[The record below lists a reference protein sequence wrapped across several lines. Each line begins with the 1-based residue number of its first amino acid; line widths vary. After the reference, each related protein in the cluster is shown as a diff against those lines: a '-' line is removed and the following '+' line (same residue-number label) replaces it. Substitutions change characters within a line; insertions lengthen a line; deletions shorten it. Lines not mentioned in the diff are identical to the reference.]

1 VGKQAKTPGETTWLT
16 MAQYAVRQGVSRTTV
31 YGDWSLYGLIVRRAD
46 GMVNAEASDANLE
59 RDRKLSGRRMWRA
72 TRRTMR
78 EVAAADAAE

>member
-1 VGKQAKTPGETTWLT
+1 
-16 MAQYAVRQGVSRTTV
+16 
-31 YGDWSLYGLIVRRAD
+31 
-46 GMVNAEASDANLE
+46 MVNAEASDANLE